1 MVLNWGLYTDG
12 AGDSTPMR
20 LFSYS
25 LHRTRVWFQSDLPI
39 EKAGGFY
46 LSENDLR
53 VCPMK

>member
-53 VCPMK
+53 VWPMK